1 MSKKE
6 LLDACRMVR
15 DLLRHYRD
23 GKEGAVYMVVRKA
36 IQNEE
41 QEEIKAQA

>member
-6 LLDACRMVR
+6 LLKACRKVR

-23 GKEGAVYMVVRKA
+23 GKEGEVYTA
-36 IQNEE
+36 ICEAIENEE
-41 QEEIKAQA
+41 KAEAEA